1 MKYVRVQLV
10 MLGGFI
16 LLFVGAGAFNVAA
29 GAPLTPLQILW
40 VNFAVDVVL
49 AIGLGFDAPAPGLM
63 RRRPRDA
70 SAPVVSRGLTVRLAV
85 ASVVMAALALGAV
98 AWGEDRFDLVVA
110 TTMGLTT
117 LSLMHIVAALEARE
131 PAGTIFTRYTIAN
144 RRFVYLVGAAL
155 ASTFLVTELS
165 PLQRIFDTVSLTSSQ
180 WGVCLLG
187 PIIYVA
193 VIELIKLVD
202 RHVGH
207 DKPVPAPATMSLGV
221 T

>member
-1 MKYVRVQLV
+1 V

-16 LLFVGAGAFNVAA
+16 LLFVGAGAFAVAA
-29 GAPLTPLQILW
+29 GAPLTTLQILW
-40 VNFAVDVVL
+40 INFAVDVVL
-49 AIGLGFDAPAPGLM
+49 AIGLGFDSPAPGLM

-70 SAPVVSRGLTVRLAV
+70 GAPVVSRGLTVRLAI

-117 LSLMHIVAALEARE
+117 LSLMHVVAALEARE

-155 ASTFLVTELS
+155 AATFLVTELS
-165 PLQRIFDTVSLTSSQ
+165 PLQRIFDTTGLTSSQ

-193 VIELIKLVD
+193 LVELMKLVD
-202 RHVGH
+202 RHRGQSR
-207 DKPVPAPATMSLGV
+207 PSLAPAQA
-221 T
+221 